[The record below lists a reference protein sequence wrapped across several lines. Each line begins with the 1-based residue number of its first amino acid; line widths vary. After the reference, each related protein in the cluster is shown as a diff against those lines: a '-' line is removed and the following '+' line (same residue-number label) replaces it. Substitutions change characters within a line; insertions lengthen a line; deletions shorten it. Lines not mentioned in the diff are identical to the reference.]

1 MSMVPH
7 GVLVAMV
14 QTALAG
20 YSARAPCPHP
30 ATQSHPSLGRL
41 PARRARSQSAMVHRE
56 ANGHIPLV
64 PTSRAEIANRR
75 SSDASRAA
83 LPSGSDAESML
94 SGRVELQE
102 PMSPQQP
109 PRPCAGKPCRVRS
122 TAQARGSQAKSKA
135 FVVIQQ
141 APAGGATRSP
151 LSVDNADT

>member
-64 PTSRAEIANRR
+64 YRRPEQRSQTVARATLRARLCHLEAMPSRC
-75 SSDASRAA
+75 S
-83 LPSGSDAESML
+83 
-94 SGRVELQE
+94 
-102 PMSPQQP
+102 
-109 PRPCAGKPCRVRS
+109 
-122 TAQARGSQAKSKA
+122 
-135 FVVIQQ
+135 
-141 APAGGATRSP
+141 AGGSSSRSP
-151 LSVDNADT
+151 

>member
-83 LPSGSDAESML
+83 LPSGSDTESML
-94 SGRVELQE
+94 SGGA
-102 PMSPQQP
+102 S
-109 PRPCAGKPCRVRS
+109 
-122 TAQARGSQAKSKA
+122 
-135 FVVIQQ
+135 
-141 APAGGATRSP
+141 GATRCLRGP
-151 LSVDNADT
+151 AWPAQAA